1 MLKLDAEREVGSKK
15 LGNPVMQLRLACNS
29 PHNFFNPWSADSG
42 LPVDETLVTASG
54 KMLLLDRLLPAL
66 FARGH
71 KVLIFSQFKT
81 SLDILE
87 DYARDLRGWNV
98 CRIDG
103 SVSQVERRDQIK
115 KFNENPD
122 FKLFILSTRAGGQGI
137 NLASADTVILFD
149 SDWNPQQDLQAQDR
163 AHRIGQTRPV
173 VVFRLAT
180 KGTIEEKLLLDA
192 DAKRRLEKIVIK
204 KGGYKTMGQ
213 KMDHSEGMTE
223 EALKDLLLKDGE
235 TYHYSGSKD
244 KILSDEDL
252 DILCD
257 RSDAAYARASQGL
270 GNASGYKVVETKA
283 GGLMEK
289 MENLEK

>member
-1 MLKLDAEREVGSKK
+1 
-15 LGNPVMQLRLACNS
+15 MQLRLACNS
-29 PHNFFNPWSADSG
+29 PHNFYNPWATG
-42 LPVDETLVTASG
+42 EPLDETLVSCSG
-54 KMLLLDRLLPAL
+54 KMLLLDRLLPGL

-71 KVLIFSQFKT
+71 KVLVFSQFKT

-87 DYARDLRGWNV
+87 DYARDLRGWKV

-115 KFNENPD
+115 QFNDDPN
-122 FKLFILSTRAGGQGI
+122 FKLFLLSTRAGGQGI

-180 KGTIEEKLLLDA
+180 KGTVEEKLLLDA
-192 DAKRRLEKIVIK
+192 DAKRRLEKIVIR
-204 KGGYKTMGQ
+204 KGGLVQ
-213 KMDHSEGMTE
+213 KLDNAEGLE
-223 EALKDLLLKDGE
+223 DPLKDLLLKDGE
-235 TYHYSGSKD
+235 TYNYSGGD
-244 KILSDEDL
+244 EILSEEDL

-257 RSDAAYARASQGL
+257 RSDAAYARASEGL
-270 GNASGYKVVETKA
+270 GNAELFKVIETKA
-283 GGLMEK
+283 GGLMESMK
-289 MENLEK
+289 NMEK

>member
-1 MLKLDAEREVGSKK
+1 MLKVDTEKEVGGKK

-115 KFNENPD
+115 EFNENPG

-180 KGTIEEKLLLDA
+180 KGTVEEKLLLDA

-213 KMDHSEGMTE
+213 KMDHSEGMSE

-235 TYHYSGSKD
+235 TYHYSGGKD

-257 RSDAAYARASQGL
+257 RSDEAYAKASQGL

-289 MENLEK
+289 MGNLEK